1 MSGAGESMG
10 GEEKAQSAQPAQS
23 EKAAAAEAAKPAGGL
38 MAGMVALL
46 GWVDARLPVIRAWE
60 THMSK
65 YHAPVNFN
73 FWYFFG
79 VLSLLVLVIQILS
92 GIWLTM
98 NYTASAEGAF
108 ASIEY
113 IMRDVEWGWLLRYIH
128 STGASAFFFV
138 VYVHMFRG
146 LMYGSYQ
153 RPRELIWIFGMA
165 IYLILVMEG
174 FLGYVLPWG
183 QMSYWGANVI
193 VSLIGSIP
201 IIGEDLLIWVRGD
214 YLISGATLNRF
225 FALHVVALPLVL
237 IALVVLHILALHEVG
252 SNNPDGIE
260 IKQNKGPDGVPLDSV
275 PFHPYYTLFHDLGGV
290 ILFLIVFFAVVFFAP
305 EMGGYFLEV
314 ANFQEADSL
323 RTPEHVPPVWYYTP
337 FYSMLRAVT
346 VPLFGIDAKFWGLL
360 VMFGAIAIMF
370 FLPWLDRSPVRSM
383 RYKGWYSRVALML
396 FVVSFFILGVLGV
409 QSVSPAKT
417 LLAQVMTVVYFAY
430 FILMPWYTRVEKTA
444 APPDRV
450 TGRFITIPQLIGS
463 IALIALLVILPLMWS
478 DRAEAADAGYA
489 DLDHVET
496 DFLDKPSLQRGFNT
510 YMNYCVSCHALG
522 YARYE
527 RTADDL
533 EIPHELVL
541 RNLVFD
547 GSLIGDRIENT
558 LADDDAN
565 AWFGVIPPD
574 LTLIARVRGAD
585 WLYTYMRSFYNDPA
599 RPFGTNN
606 SLFPNVG
613 MPNVLYALQGDVLCD
628 DHGTGDPAQC
638 DLSHVEGT
646 GALAPAEFD
655 AMTGDLVNFL
665 HYIGEPIRHRREQIG
680 IWVLAFLGVLYLSVA
695 LMSREFRKDYH

>member
-1 MSGAGESMG
+1 MSEQ
-10 GEEKAQSAQPAQS
+10 AQAQAQ
-23 EKAAAAEAAKPAGGL
+23 AAKPGGRLQSALIAG
-38 MAGMVALL
+38 VD
-46 GWVDARLPVIRAWE
+46 WVDARLPVVNAWE
-60 THMSK
+60 KHMSK
-65 YHAPVNFN
+65 YYAPANFN

-113 IMRDVEWGWLLRYIH
+113 IMRDVEWGWLLRYVH

-153 RPRELIWIFGMA
+153 RPRELIWVFGMA

-225 FALHVVALPLVL
+225 FALHVVAMPLVL

-260 IKQNKGPDGVPLDSV
+260 IKQNKGPDGVPVDSV
-275 PFHPYYTLFHDLGGV
+275 PFHPYYTIFHDLGGV
-290 ILFLIVFFAVVFFAP
+290 VLFLIAFFAIVFFAP
-305 EMGGYFLEV
+305 EMGGYFLEI

-360 VMFGAIAIMF
+360 IMFGAIAIMF

-383 RYKGWYSRVALML
+383 RYKGWYSRIALML
-396 FVVSFFILGVLGV
+396 FLVSFFILGVLGV
-409 QSVSPAKT
+409 QTVSPAKI
-417 LLAQVMTVVYFAY
+417 LLAQIMTVVYFLY
-430 FILMPWYTRVEKTA
+430 FILMPWYTRIEKTSQ
-444 APPDRV
+444 PPDRL
-450 TGRFITIPQLIGS
+450 TGRWISIPQLIGS
-463 IALIALLVILPLMWS
+463 IVLIALLVVLPLMLVS
-478 DRAEAADAGYA
+478 ERAEAAEAGNLE
-489 DLDHVET
+489 LDHLET
-496 DFLDKPSLQRGFNT
+496 DFMDKDSLQRGFNY

-541 RNLVFD
+541 ENLIFD
-547 GSLIGDRIENT
+547 DSLIGDLIDNSMSE
-558 LADDDAN
+558 DDAN
-565 AWFGVIPPD
+565 EWFGVAPPD
-574 LTLIARVRGAD
+574 LTLISRVRGPD
-585 WLYTYMRSFYNDPA
+585 WLYTYLRSFYNDPV

-606 SLFPNVG
+606 SIFPNVG
-613 MPNVLYALQGDVLCD
+613 MPNVLYELQGDVICD
-628 DHGTGDPAQC
+628 DHGTDDPTQC
-638 DLSHVEGT
+638 DLSLVEGS
-646 GALAPAEFD
+646 GSMSEADFD
-655 AMTGDLVNFL
+655 AMVGDMVNFL
-665 HYIGEPIRHRREQIG
+665 HYIGEPIRYRRQQIG
-680 IWVLAFLGVLYLSVA
+680 IWVLLFLGLLYISIA